1 MPFRLGRR
9 HGRLHGRRSTTAV
22 ALAGVLALGLTG
34 CTGDD
39 EVPVPRTTGPTSSDP
54 VIQPG
59 LPGEPNST
67 LSGSAATNPP
77 APTVARGDV
86 TFYQDMIVHHAQAL
100 VMVETA
106 LPRLGDAQV
115 KSLASRIADEQK
127 PEILAMTTWLE
138 ERKQEVPP
146 QATNPRLGD
155 HEHAGMPGM
164 ATPEQLAE
172 LGRASGVEADR
183 LFLTLMTA
191 HHKGALTMVGEH
203 GKVAGEEIVEEMAN
217 DINVT
222 QAKQIQQMQTML
234 ARLS

>member
-1 MPFRLGRR
+1 MRSASR
-9 HGRLHGRRSTTAV
+9 HLAALALTGLLAV
-22 ALAGVLALGLTG
+22 AG
-34 CTGDD
+34 CSGDD
-39 EVPVPRTTGPTSSDP
+39 SVPVPRRTAPTSSDP

-59 LPGEPNST
+59 LPGEPNQT
-67 LSGSAATNPP
+67 MSGSAATQQP

-106 LPRLGDAQV
+106 LPRMSDTQA
-115 KSLASRIADEQK
+115 KSIASRIGDEQK

-164 ATPEQLAE
+164 ATPAQLAE
-172 LGRASGVEADR
+172 LAKASGVAADR
-183 LFLTLMTA
+183 LFLSLMIE
-191 HHKGALTMVGEH
+191 HHKGALKMVGDH
-203 GKVAGEEIVEEMAN
+203 GDVAGEEIVGEMA
-217 DINVT
+217 DEINVT
-222 QAKQIQQMQTML
+222 QSKQIQQMQTML

>member
-1 MPFRLGRR
+1 MRPMPFRPRR
-9 HGRLHGRRSTTAV
+9 RGVPV
-22 ALAGVLALGLTG
+22 ALALAAGLTLATAG

-39 EVPVPRTTGPTSSDP
+39 EPLPAQTGPTASGP
-54 VIQPG
+54 VLQPG
-59 LPGEPNST
+59 MPGEPNAT
-67 LSGSAATNPP
+67 LTGSAAAPVRT
-77 APTVARGDV
+77 PTVRPGDV
-86 TFYQDMIVHHAQAL
+86 TFYQDMIVHHAQAI

-106 LPRLGDAQV
+106 LPRLTDPQV
-115 KSLASRIADEQK
+115 RSLAERMAAEQK

-138 ERKQEVPP
+138 DRKQDVPP

-155 HEHAGMPGM
+155 HEHMGMPGM
-164 ATPEQLAE
+164 ATPAQLAE
-172 LGRASGVEADR
+172 LGRASGVAADR

-203 GKVAGEEIVEEMAN
+203 ARAASDETVSEMAD

-222 QAKQIQQMQTML
+222 QAKQIQQMQAML